1 MMIRSAERRG
11 FTLVELLIAVAI
23 FAILGAISIPT
34 FQSFLAQRRL
44 NGAAREL
51 HANLMAMRMQAVTE
65 NRWIALNI
73 DNDHRYTIFRDTNQ
87 NGVADTGETLVIKE
101 LHPTYYDVTFDTG
114 ASTAVVTFR
123 PNGTGSTATLRL
135 TGATGV
141 KTITVTS
148 NGRVKIS

>member
-1 MMIRSAERRG
+1 MRIRSDRRG

-51 HANLMAMRMQAVTE
+51 HANLMACRMQAVTE
-65 NRWIALNI
+65 NKWIALNI
-73 DNDHRYTIFRDTNQ
+73 DNNHRYTIFRDANQ
-87 NGVADTGETLVIKE
+87 NGTVDSGETLLVKD
-101 LHPTYYDVTFDTG
+101 LHPSYYDVTIDTATS
-114 ASTAVVTFR
+114 ASVVTFR
-123 PNGTGSTATLRL
+123 PNGTGSTASLYL
-135 TGATGV
+135 TGTTGT

>member
-1 MMIRSAERRG
+1 LRIHRANKKG
-11 FTLVELLIAVAI
+11 FTLVELIIAVAI

-51 HANLMAMRMQAVTE
+51 HSNLMSMRMQAVSE
-65 NRWIALNI
+65 NKWIALNV
-73 DNDHRYTIFRDTNQ
+73 DNNHQYTIFRDTNQ
-87 NGVADTGETLVIKE
+87 NGAIDTGETLLVKD
-101 LHPTYYDVTFDTG
+101 LHPTYYDITIDT
-114 ASTAVVTFR
+114 ASSASGVTFR

-135 TGATGV
+135 SGSAGI

-148 NGRVKIS
+148 NGRVKTS